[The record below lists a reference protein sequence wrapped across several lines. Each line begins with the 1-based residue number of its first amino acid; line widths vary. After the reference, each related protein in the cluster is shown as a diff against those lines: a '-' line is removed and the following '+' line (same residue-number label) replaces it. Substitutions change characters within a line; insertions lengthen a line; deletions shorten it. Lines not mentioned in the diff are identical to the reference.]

1 MTLKGIIAKSVPIS
15 ALPSA
20 AVVSLASG
28 MTSLTTNTSSTSN
41 GSAGGGAGGGGGVF
55 CVCGIRFSSA
65 TNLEAHRMFYCT
77 HRPTQTGE

>member
-1 MTLKGIIAKSVPIS
+1 
-15 ALPSA
+15 
-20 AVVSLASG
+20 
-28 MTSLTTNTSSTSN
+28 MTSLTTSTNSTSSTSN
-41 GSAGGGAGGGGGVF
+41 GSGGGGAGGGGVF